1 MGSQKA
7 TRLGVA
13 MPGIAPLHPGLAK
26 PPSTPPPAAPSQAPR
41 PASAEPTTEDLAV
54 LPGHGRKRSS
64 RWLWVLLALAA
75 LLVAGVAVFAILVL
89 RTAPPLD
96 ARVGVDAQG
105 REQLELACPRCD
117 NGSVARLGGAS
128 GKFSGGKAVLA
139 LAQPLKIGNNELA
152 IDLETPSGRSYRA
165 ELHVPVEYRVRG
177 DFGSLGE
184 TPPRLAVRVE
194 AVPGTAVIV
203 DGKAVALGP
212 DGTGKHLVDVSK
224 ELTGP
229 AQRVETLERKLVY
242 SITPPGSPP
251 QVGDVVLR
259 LGIAA
264 LMVDAPGSRVVTE
277 SPNFMLAGRTLKGG
291 SIHVEGRPI
300 TVDPQGRFAQ
310 LMNVSAVGRTTI
322 MVRASAPDHAPR
334 LYPIDVERVASL
346 KATAKTFSEKAAD
359 SYTAIASDIA
369 AKRGW
374 AVALPGRV
382 SDVRSEGQT
391 SVVLLE
397 VSKGCSKKPCLARLF
412 QRARATVAKDDRITA
427 YGHVSGAVDGP
438 RAGEKIP
445 EILVEFILPDE
456 P

>member
-1 MGSQKA
+1 MPSGKA

-13 MPGIAPLHPGLAK
+13 VPGIAPLHPGTAK
-26 PPSTPPPAAPSQAPR
+26 PPSTPPVAPSHAPK

-54 LPGHGRKRSS
+54 LPGHGKKRGT
-64 RWLWVLLALAA
+64 RFLWVVLLLAA
-75 LLVAGVAVFAILVL
+75 LVLGGVAVLAIFML
-89 RTAPPLD
+89 RAAPPLD

-105 REQLELACPRCD
+105 HEQLELACPRCD
-117 NGSVARLGGAS
+117 NGSVARLAGARA
-128 GKFSGGKAVLA
+128 KFSGGKAMLA
-139 LAQPLKIGNNELA
+139 LAQPLRIGNNELA
-152 IDLETPSGRSYRA
+152 IDLETPAGRTYRA

-224 ELTGP
+224 DVTGP
-229 AQRVETLERKLVY
+229 AARVESLERKLVY
-242 SITPPGSPP
+242 SITPPGSAP
-251 QVGDVVLR
+251 QVGEVVLR

-264 LMVDAPGSRVVTE
+264 LIVDAPGNRVVTE
-277 SPNFMLAGRTLKGG
+277 SPNFTLAGRTLKGG

-334 LYPIDVERVASL
+334 LFPIDVERVASL
-346 KATAKTFSEKAAD
+346 RATAKSFAAKAAD
-359 SYTAIASDIA
+359 SYTAIATDIA

-382 SDVRSEGQT
+382 TDVRSDGHT
-391 SVVLLE
+391 SVILLE
-397 VSKGCSKKPCLARLF
+397 ISKGCSKKPCLARLL
-412 QRARATVAKDDRITA
+412 QRARATVSPGNNVTA
-427 YGHVSGAVDGP
+427 YGHVTGAVDGP
-438 RAGEKIP
+438 RAGDKIP

-456 P
+456 R

>member
-1 MGSQKA
+1 MASEKA

-13 MPGIAPLHPGLAK
+13 VPGIAPLHPGVAK
-26 PPSTPPPAAPSQAPR
+26 PPSTPPPTAPSQAPR

-54 LPGHGRKRSS
+54 LPGHGKKRGT
-64 RWLWVLLALAA
+64 RWLWVLLVLAA
-75 LLVAGVAVFAILVL
+75 MLLAGVAAFAIFML

-96 ARVGVDAQG
+96 ARVGVDVQG
-105 REQLELACPRCD
+105 REQLQLSCPRCD
-117 NGSVARLGGAS
+117 NGSVAGLGGARA
-128 GKFSGGKAVLA
+128 KFSGGRAVLA
-139 LAQPLKIGNNELA
+139 LVQPLKIGNNELA
-152 IDLETPSGRSYRA
+152 IDLETRAGRSYRA

-177 DFGSLGE
+177 DFGALGE

-194 AVPGTAVIV
+194 AVTGTAVIV

-229 AQRVETLERKLVY
+229 AARVETLERKLVY

-264 LMVDAPGSRVVTE
+264 LIVDAPGSRVVTD
-277 SPNFMLAGRTLKGG
+277 SATFMLAGRTLKGG

-310 LMNVSAVGRTTI
+310 LMNVSAAGRTTI
-322 MVRASAPDHAPR
+322 MVRASAPNHAPR
-334 LYPIDVERVASL
+334 LFPIDVERVASL
-346 KATAKTFSEKAAD
+346 KATAKTFGEKAAD
-359 SYTAIASDIA
+359 SYSAIASEIP

-374 AVALPGRV
+374 AVALSGRV
-382 SDVRSEGQT
+382 SDVRSEGHT
-391 SVVLLE
+391 SVILLE
-397 VSKGCSKKPCLARLF
+397 VNKGCSNKPCLARLF
-412 QRARATVAKDDRITA
+412 QRARTTVSQGDRVTA
-427 YGHVSGAVDGP
+427 YGHVNGAVDGP

-445 EILVEFILPDE
+445 EILVEFILPAE